1 MHTLLSENVGT
12 NSVSK
17 IYNESELRKLNA
29 DNSTILLPHKK
40 NFLKF
45 SELGKGIC
53 SEVEEPLSS

>member
-29 DNSTILLPHKK
+29 DNSTIFLP
-40 NFLKF
+40 F
-45 SELGKGIC
+45 
-53 SEVEEPLSS
+53 